1 MAKVKTVYACT
12 ECGGQSVKWQGQ
24 CPHCQAWNTLVEAV
38 AEAVPVSSNRFSL
51 IAETGKLQRLS
62 EVEAREESRVSS
74 GVPEFDRV
82 LGGGLVPGAVVLIGG
97 DPGIGKST
105 LLLQSLATMGTTA
118 GAARKVIYVS
128 GEESPQQIALRAKRL
143 NVSAE
148 HIHVLPEI
156 ALGKIQAVIQSEKP
170 EIAVIDSI
178 QTLYSDALTSAPGS
192 VAQVRECA
200 AQLTRL
206 AKASGTTIIFVGH
219 VTKEGTLAGPR
230 VLEHM
235 VDTVLYFE
243 GDTHSSFRLIRA
255 FKNRYGAVNELGVF
269 AMTDK
274 GLKGVANP
282 SALFLSQH
290 DTEVAGSCVLVTQEG
305 TRPLLVEVQ
314 ALVDAAHA
322 PNPRR
327 LSVGL
332 EQNRLALLLAV
343 LHRHSGIAC
352 FDQDVFVNAVGG
364 VRVTEPA
371 ADLAVLMA
379 VVSSLKNKPL
389 PKKLVVFGEV
399 GLAGEVRPV
408 QRGQERLKEAAKLG
422 FTHAL
427 IPQANQ
433 PRQAIAG
440 LKVIAVKRIE
450 DAVVH
455 FRDGFG

>member
-1 MAKVKTVYACT
+1 MAKAKTVYVCT
-12 ECGGQSVKWQGQ
+12 ECGGQASKWQGQ
-24 CPHCQAWNTLVEAV
+24 CPHCQAWNMLVESV
-38 AEAVPVSSNRFSL
+38 ADTAAPSANRFSL

-62 EVEAREESRVSS
+62 EVEAREASRVSS
-74 GVPEFDRV
+74 GIDEFDRV

-105 LLLQSLATMGTTA
+105 LLLQSLATMG
-118 GAARKVIYVS
+118 AARKVLYVS

-143 NVSAE
+143 NANAE
-148 HIHVLPEI
+148 HVHVLPETS
-156 ALGKIQAVIQSEKP
+156 LGKIQAVIQNEKP

-243 GDTHSSFRLIRA
+243 GDTHSSFRMIRA

-290 DTEVAGSCVLVTQEG
+290 DNEVAGSCVLVTQEG
-305 TRPLLVEVQ
+305 TRPLLVEIQ
-314 ALVDAAHA
+314 ALVDEAHA

-364 VRVTEPA
+364 VRISEPA

-379 VVSSLKNKPL
+379 VVSSLKDKPL

-427 IPQANQ
+427 IPQANA

-440 LKVIAVKRIE
+440 LKVIPVRRIE

-455 FRDGFG
+455 FRDGF